1 MGIFVWYN
9 GSGNKCSHSKEG
21 MTWISNWS
29 TYIHIHFGQKRIVRI
44 CWWVCVGQMVFVVL
58 VVIITKL
65 SIFEH
70 VDYTA
75 SSLSAILQINY
86 RSAQLLLKKIH
97 YAHEFNGIRLNLFQM
112 VRDSVTDF
120 INHSNHELVE
130 GTPQTVLNQNS
141 PKDWDLHSYIES
153 KINRLNSKLTI
164 RGMLL
169 NNNQRYVYNRVQ
181 SGKGSL
187 GLFNKWIKTLVSIH
201 LYPTFLKCFQ
211 VPA

>member
-1 MGIFVWYN
+1 MDQQLIDVHSYTFRTEEDCENLLMSMRWSN
-9 GSGNKCSHSKEG
+9 GFCCPRCDYHEAFNIRTRRLLECKEC
-21 MTWISNWS
+21 
-29 TYIHIHFGQKRIVRI
+29 RI
-44 CWWVCVGQMVFVVL
+44 
-58 VVIITKL
+58 
-65 SIFEH
+65 
-70 VDYTA
+70 
-75 SSLSAILQINY
+75 
-86 RSAQLLLKKIH
+86 

-153 KINRLNSKLTI
+153 KINSQNSKLTI